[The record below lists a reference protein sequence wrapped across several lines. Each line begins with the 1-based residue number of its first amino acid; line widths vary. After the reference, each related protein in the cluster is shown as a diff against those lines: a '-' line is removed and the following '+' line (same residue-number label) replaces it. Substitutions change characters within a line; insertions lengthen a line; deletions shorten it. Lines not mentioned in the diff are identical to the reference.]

1 MKTVYLISGPIGVGK
16 STVARA
22 LSEATASSLI
32 VGDDLYNFEEEAHL
46 EWEEKLQ
53 NGWGRILDATKEQ
66 LKSHEKVVI
75 DFVVEEELP
84 WFMNKLSGYGCH
96 FKYVVL
102 LADEDT
108 ILNRLEERD
117 DLRYK
122 DRSME
127 LLNQLSKDPFNK
139 NYLLDTTTKEVAD
152 IVHKITT
159 SPRFIVA

>member
-22 LSEATASSLI
+22 LSEATGSSLI

-53 NGWGRILDATKEQ
+53 NGWDRILVACKERMD
-66 LKSHEKVVI
+66 SHESIVI
-75 DFVVEEELP
+75 DFVVEDELT
-84 WFMNKLSGYGCH
+84 WFMDQLSGYNCRLV
-96 FKYVVL
+96 YVVL
-102 LADEDT
+102 LADKDT

-139 NYLLDTTTKEVAD
+139 SYLLDTTTKEVKD
-152 IVHKITT
+152 TVQEITT
-159 SPRFIVA
+159 SSRFIVA